1 MDLLDCCA
9 EEAISVEE
17 RSIAD
22 QELDKGTITFNGPSE
37 GITLSPSTWGAW
49 EDLPMD
55 YWLDPNVAVP
65 DWPAQIPSTSAGS
78 S

>member
-1 MDLLDCCA
+1 
-9 EEAISVEE
+9 VEE

-22 QELDKGTITFNGPSE
+22 QELDKGTITFNSPSE

-55 YWLDPNVAVP
+55 YWLNLNVAVP
-65 DWPAQIPSTSAGS
+65 D
-78 S
+78 